1 MPSVK
6 FPLRQ
11 TAKVTSVKFPLKQTA
26 LIINGFI
33 LQENIV
39 EWKRK
44 TITLIE
50 NIKSRLLLTA
60 ELVDRNH
67 VLLKW
72 FGEAVPKVQIIKKL
86 DTEEYPPIPY
96 ATVNW
101 SPQEYNMLIDS
112 NSYNFKVIGQN
123 ATGESNEIYIG
134 QDKQYD
140 INCSAEIP
148 INEKNY
154 FIDIDLPSVY
164 RIEVDL

>member
-11 TAKVTSVKFPLKQTA
+11 TAKVTSKKLPLKQTA

-33 LQENIV
+33 LQENII

-60 ELVDRNH
+60 ELIDRNH

-72 FGEAVPKVQIIKKL
+72 FGEPVPKVQIFKKL
-86 DTEEYPPIPY
+86 DTEEYSPTPY
-96 ATVNW
+96 VTVNW

-112 NSYNFKVIGQN
+112 NSYNFKIVGQN
-123 ATGESNEIYIG
+123 QTGESNEIYIG
-134 QDKQYD
+134 QDKQYN

-154 FIDIDLPSVY
+154 FINVDLTSEY
-164 RIEVDL
+164 RIEVDV